1 MQMLL
6 HCSVPSGGAGR
17 PRTHGYDGRNKQC
30 KPSGLHGRG
39 VNRISAEGKHRRS
52 REQHGM
58 PRVSREFSDSRIRR
72 AEQAVQAVRLA
83 WPRREPYFR
92 RSRISQKPETA
103 RPASQGRDGC
113 PVCTGGKCYGF
124 ATNRFTFPGRMGEG
138 CRQNGRRTESAII
151 PRGKV
156 LWFRGKS
163 IHFPRKNGRGM
174 QAEWP

>member
-39 VNRISAEGKHRRS
+39 VNRISAGGKHRRS

-58 PRVSREFSDSRIRR
+58 PRVSREASDSRIRR

-83 WPRREPYFR
+83 WPRREPYFCR
-92 RSRISQKPETA
+92 RQTSQKPRTA
-103 RPASQGRDGC
+103 WHASREPGGLGLTDT
-113 PVCTGGKCYGF
+113 TGGTSS
-124 ATNRFTFPGRMGEG
+124 AS
-138 CRQNGRRTESAII
+138 RQAC
-151 PRGKV
+151 
-156 LWFRGKS
+156 
-163 IHFPRKNGRGM
+163 M
-174 QAEWP
+174 AEA